1 MTAAAM
7 APSPPKPVS
16 PRQISLGDLRAVSML
31 GRSVKG
37 VVFHVVP
44 TMAGEVEGV
53 VSSSMALKAISR
65 ETEQHKKM
73 GSGGEDRHRRIWFEW
88 DVLMS
93 LSHPLLPSL
102 RGVLATDVV
111 VGLVID
117 RYGGRDLNSL

>member
-1 MTAAAM
+1 M